1 MEHGFNLDIVLLR
14 HFGTAQGLV
23 RQGPIIHNL
32 APNSTGTRLRRAHPC
47 VQGISIWRPIR
58 GGLGAE
64 NGLFKVY
71 PGSQGIRTENELRD
85 SQISTLEIRIRADQV
100 FIAHGG
106 LWIEEGNGNGILM
119 WMGVSADIIGLYI
132 DKYCLPFVAGAYNAS
147 RFLSRTVPPGLVK
160 AETQATLADSFFPQE
175 RLVRAGNHR
184 SNTADAFLRSA
195 IPYTSRILE
204 YFTNLD
210 PTGIILAACPA
221 GEDPRMAFLTVDRG
235 TDIRKWFLRALAG
248 REELRLR
255 LISSLPWLRPCP
267 GSPGKAS
274 LCHMSQYAPAYY
286 TSVKMR
292 NSWREDQALAV
303 KVTVYMTRQP
313 FASVRRQLTDTALPP
328 LRCSRLAVTMT
339 YNPCGDHRTPVLM
352 TDSYRRLSLGSLLS
366 KAPSKSFGCVSLYTL
381 PPSPALINMSL
392 PYNGL
397 AIPPSGPPSSV
408 LTSST
413 QPALEIYNH
422 PRYSKGPPKSI
433 KSILFEYSRHYNE
446 NEPSEQELPI
456 LLVSQ
461 YEPLAMSNIEFSYLN
476 RMKLAIF
483 PPREIAA
490 NRVTV
495 RKSCRGRRDE
505 EDLIIEVPQPKD
517 FVNCLLLMDIPLRNA
532 LQPFALL
539 ALRSFYAPCRSYV
552 SQNRLSELI
561 HHLLE
566 GLTDL
571 YFLVLSLYT
580 LTLNMSD
587 CRITYLEGRLIG
599 SSPTERSSLRKSIEE
614 QRTDPSWG
622 HYTKRYSQTCGFTR
636 DELESAALKLP
647 GYLDLVFRN
656 YIEGA

>member
-1 MEHGFNLDIVLLR
+1 MDQQGYEYINSGGINEKALVHSLSVEENALGHPGSSDSAEHLSSADHQQEWQQAMEHGFNLDIVLLR

-235 TDIRKWFLRALAG
+235 TDIRKWFLRALAVRCLIRRYHSRG
-248 REELRLR
+248 GTLEDFIRADGLPKTSR
-255 LISSLPWLRPCP
+255 LINTIRHGKKLYWIELSLRKP
-267 GSPGKAS
+267 GIWIT
-274 LCHMSQYAPAYY
+274 LLNVM
-286 TSVKMR
+286 
-292 NSWREDQALAV
+292 
-303 KVTVYMTRQP
+303 
-313 FASVRRQLTDTALPP
+313 
-328 LRCSRLAVTMT
+328 SRL
-339 YNPCGDHRTPVLM
+339 DHITWEEVFSIPDSIHRYPTLLEIPEEWSPLM
-352 TDSYRRLSLGSLLS
+352 EGCTQLLGSL
-366 KAPSKSFGCVSLYTL
+366 APPGASDGCVT
-381 PPSPALINMSL
+381 P
-392 PYNGL
+392 G
-397 AIPPSGPPSSV
+397 
-408 LTSST
+408 
-413 QPALEIYNH
+413 Q
-422 PRYSKGPPKSI
+422 
-433 KSILFEYSRHYNE
+433 
-446 NEPSEQELPI
+446 
-456 LLVSQ
+456 
-461 YEPLAMSNIEFSYLN
+461 
-476 RMKLAIF
+476 
-483 PPREIAA
+483 
-490 NRVTV
+490 
-495 RKSCRGRRDE
+495 
-505 EDLIIEVPQPKD
+505 
-517 FVNCLLLMDIPLRNA
+517 
-532 LQPFALL
+532 
-539 ALRSFYAPCRSYV
+539 SF
-552 SQNRLSELI
+552 
-561 HHLLE
+561 
-566 GLTDL
+566 D
-571 YFLVLSLYT
+571 
-580 LTLNMSD
+580 
-587 CRITYLEGRLIG
+587 
-599 SSPTERSSLRKSIEE
+599 
-614 QRTDPSWG
+614 
-622 HYTKRYSQTCGFTR
+622 
-636 DELESAALKLP
+636 
-647 GYLDLVFRN
+647 
-656 YIEGA
+656 